1 MKIKLTKQ
9 ELHECQ
15 LLGQDTV
22 KICKMQKLSPRLQTS
37 DENRVMSN
45 VMGFKAEY
53 AVAKVLG
60 CKLPTLNVVTDG
72 GVDLWVDDIGIDVK
86 YTKRTDGDLIFDS
99 FDDFKAEVAVLV
111 ATTSNPEVVDIVGW
125 LDRNT
130 FEKKAEDH
138 DYGYGARKVVSSKE
152 LLPLENLWTKVIDSR
167 FGPN

>member
-22 KICKMQKLSPRLQTS
+22 KICKMQKLAPRLDTS

-45 VMGFKAEY
+45 VLGFKAEY

-111 ATTSNPEVVDIVGW
+111 STTEKPEVVDIVGW
-125 LDRNT
+125 LDRRG
-130 FEKKAEDH
+130 FEKKAKDH
-138 DYGYGARKVVSSKE
+138 DYGHGARKVVSNAD
-152 LLPLENLWTKVIDSR
+152 LLPLENLWIKVVDSR
-167 FGPN
+167 FGPA